1 MKKVIGI
8 LITILGIA
16 LGAYISLY
24 LMLYGGICQI
34 INGINPLVAK
44 DIAIGIIKIIFC
56 EIGALP
62 GLVLISIGIALKDK
76 I

>member
-1 MKKVIGI
+1 MNKIVGI
-8 LITILGIA
+8 VLIILGIA

-44 DIAIGIIKIIFC
+44 DIAIGIIRVIFS
-56 EIGALP
+56 EIGVIPAYI
-62 GLVLISIGIALKDK
+62 LIAIGIYIIED
-76 I
+76 

>member
-1 MKKVIGI
+1 MNKIVGI
-8 LITILGIA
+8 LLIILGIA
-16 LGAYISLY
+16 LGTYISLY

-44 DIAIGIIKIIFC
+44 DIAIGIIRIIFC

-62 GLVLISIGIALKDK
+62 GLVLITIGIELKDK